1 MPLLSLFLLPLPVPI
16 PAPNRLFGELLK
28 TAPGTKQIDPSVA
41 WGRGIGS
48 ARGRH
53 LPQRCGRMRLRA
65 EPVGS
70 GRNGPWGL
78 QPDHQL
84 SRAGEQYSVLSFSP
98 AFSKRSWRQ
107 YLTVTAASTLLLPL
121 TGDQACWFG
130 GDCQHLSSQH
140 TVIPRLALWA
150 RKGEEGQRSQ
160 LQGDVLPCC
169 AAGTPAKL
177 RGREKHWPLHRGLGW
192 PSMSFWMWQ
201 NSFLL

>member
-53 LPQRCGRMRLRA
+53 LPQRCGRMRLGA

-70 GRNGPWGL
+70 GRNGPCGL

-84 SRAGEQYSVLSFSP
+84 SRAGEQYSALSFSP
-98 AFSKRSWRQ
+98 AFSKHSWHQ

-121 TGDQACWFG
+121 TGDQARWFG

-150 RKGEEGQRSQ
+150 RKGGGAEVSAPRRCLALLCSRDTSQTQRAWEALATSQ
-160 LQGDVLPCC
+160 GTGMAFNVLLDV
-169 AAGTPAKL
+169 T
-177 RGREKHWPLHRGLGW
+177 E
-192 PSMSFWMWQ
+192 
-201 NSFLL
+201 